1 MFKRVMS
8 ATGLLIVV
16 LMVFNFADGAIN
28 GSHSLSN
35 VFFRAQDL
43 PVLGAM
49 MMLAALSLSRA
60 PDRDA
65 GLAALLSRW
74 SARPAMRRL
83 VDPDRPLVWVVALAA
98 ACGIVGWIGTWLVFD
113 AYPLSMDEFM
123 ANFDATILARGHMLA
138 AVAPAWRADLPAL
151 GPQFLFHPDGGG
163 YWVSSYLPVNAALRA
178 LGDQIGARTL
188 VSPLLA
194 MIAIVAVFGVGRR
207 LWPDRPQIAWF
218 AAIMLATS
226 SQFLITAMT
235 PYAMTAHLAFNL
247 VWLWLFL
254 INRWWS
260 HLAAI
265 VVGALACGLHQL
277 IFHPLFVAPFIGQLW
292 LDRRWRLAAVYTL
305 AYAAICLFWLDYTSF
320 ALKTVAAVVGPS
332 TDANP
337 QGGAAWVAVQV
348 HDLLGNFKPAAIG
361 ILAKNLIRFV
371 TWQNLI
377 VSPLLVVGAV
387 GAVRAKGATRALLLG
402 LALTIIAALSLM
414 AYQGHGWGYRY
425 IHGLLGS
432 ACLLAAWTWFNMT
445 EKTAAADRGAA
456 SMVFLIFSLVS
467 AVVLFPVRSWQ
478 AHGFVHPYAAAEA
491 EIQRAKTPIVIVDDA
506 GIWFGVD
513 LVRNGPYLD
522 HRPFVLYRGLVNT
535 SRLRD
540 LCARNAVTLFDRR
553 DAERLGVPTFT
564 EPSARRPLDF
574 GRLLADLKCQVTR
587 SGP

>member
-8 ATGLLIVV
+8 ATGLSILV
-16 LMVFNFADGAIN
+16 LMAFNFADGAIN

-43 PVLGAM
+43 PILGAM
-49 MMLAALSLSRA
+49 TMLAAFSLSRA
-60 PDRDA
+60 PGRDA
-65 GLAALLSRW
+65 GPTALLSRW
-74 SARPAMRRL
+74 SAGPLMRRVL
-83 VDPDRPLVWVVALAA
+83 EPDRSLVWVIALAA
-98 ACGIVGWIGTWLVFD
+98 ACGVVAWIGTGLVFH

-123 ANFDATILARGHMLA
+123 ADFDASIIARGHLLA
-138 AVAPAWRADLPAL
+138 AVAPAWQADLPAL
-151 GPQFLFHPDGGG
+151 GPQFLFHPEGGA

-178 LGDQIGARTL
+178 LGNQIGARSL

-194 MIAIVAVFGVGRR
+194 VTAIIAVFGVGRR

-254 INRWWS
+254 IDRRWS
-260 HLAAI
+260 HLSAI

-305 AYAAICLFWLDYTSF
+305 AYAAIGLFWLDYTSF
-320 ALKTVAAVVGPS
+320 ALKTVAAVVGRS

-337 QGGAAWVAVQV
+337 QGGTAWVVVQI
-348 HDLLGNFKPAAIG
+348 HALLGNFKPAAIG
-361 ILAKNLIRFV
+361 ILAKNLIRFI

-377 VSPLLVVGAV
+377 VCPLLVIGAV
-387 GAVRAKGATRALLLG
+387 AAVRAKGMPRALILG
-402 LALTIIAALSLM
+402 LALTLVAALSLM

-432 ACLLAAWTWFNMT
+432 ACLLAAWTWASMA
-445 EKTAAADRGAA
+445 ERADAADRGAA
-456 SMVFLIFSLVS
+456 GTMFLMFTLVS
-467 AVVLFPVRSWQ
+467 ALVLFPVRAWQ
-478 AHGFVHPYAAAEA
+478 AHAFARPYAAAGA

-513 LVRNGPYLD
+513 FVRNGPFLD
-522 HRPFVLYRGLVNT
+522 HRPLVLYRGLVGEP
-535 SRLRD
+535 RLRE
-540 LCARNAVTLFDRR
+540 LCARYAVTLFDRR
-553 DAERLGVPTFT
+553 DAERLGVPTFA
-564 EPSARRPLDF
+564 EPSARPPLDF
-574 GRLLADLKCQVTR
+574 GRRLADLKCQVTR